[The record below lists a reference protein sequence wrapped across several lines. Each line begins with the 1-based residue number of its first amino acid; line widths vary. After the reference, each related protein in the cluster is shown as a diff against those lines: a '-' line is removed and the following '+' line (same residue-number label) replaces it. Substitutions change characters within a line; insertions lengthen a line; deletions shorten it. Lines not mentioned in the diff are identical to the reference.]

1 MLSIG
6 QVTIGTVATHLC
18 NVPGGPCLVTVT
30 NDSGSAASAYLG
42 ITGAPGTAAGGT
54 PATVT
59 TTNSIPVP
67 AGTSLV
73 FANYKSSPGAS
84 LSVISSGSAV
94 TVGFLISTSAGG
106 TGL

>member
-18 NVPGGPCLVTVT
+18 NVPAGPCLVTIT
-30 NDSGSAASAYLG
+30 NDSASAASAYVG
-42 ITGAPGTAAGGT
+42 VTGAAGTLAGGT

-59 TTNSIPVP
+59 AANSIPVP
-67 AGTSLV
+67 AGQSWV

-84 LSVISSGSAV
+84 LSVISSGSAT
-94 TVGFLISTSAGG
+94 TVGFAISSAAGG